1 MKHKVAAPRPTIPLK
16 RKCRRLTYP
25 QLPSRVR
32 AFFVLPFGISLM
44 EDLVDHFVKLDRMP
58 EGFDFP
64 PDLKD
69 RIRFDNERRELVFRG
84 YMSKSE
90 FDRLCQLTQDWKFRR
105 TLEELF
111 CLCVPD
117 EPPPSSGI
125 RRLWDAL
132 RHPFVKG

>member
-1 MKHKVAAPRPTIPLK
+1 
-16 RKCRRLTYP
+16 
-25 QLPSRVR
+25 
-32 AFFVLPFGISLM
+32 M